1 MRYRIDITREH
12 CPMTLVKVKLELEKI
27 HAGDELEVLLQGGEP
42 LQNVPRAAVEQGYTL
57 VETTEVGNGVHRL
70 VLGK

>member
-1 MRYRIDITREH
+1 MRHKIDITKEH

-27 HAGDELEVLLQGGEP
+27 GKGDELEVLLAGTEP

-57 VETTEVGNGVHRL
+57 LETTAVGEGVHRL
-70 VLGK
+70 VLQK

>member
-1 MRYRIDITREH
+1 MRYKIDITREH

-27 HAGDELEVLLQGGEP
+27 ASGDQLEVLLNGGEP
-42 LQNVPRAAVEQGYTL
+42 LENVPRAAVEQGYTL
-57 VETTEVGNGVHRL
+57 VEATELDNGVHRL